1 MKRITIEVVM
11 KDKEGVAIPLLTKEY
26 DDIPTPTILYNE
38 LVAALKVRLLG
49 K

>member
-1 MKRITIEVVM
+1 MKRITVEVVM
-11 KDKEGVAIPLLTKEY
+11 KGKGVVAIPLLTKEY
-26 DDIPTPTILYNE
+26 DEIPTPTTLYNE